1 MASTTITDG
10 DTDIPDATAR
20 LTQMADRTSL
30 MAIDAALRATR
41 DDTVKALLG
50 LGAVNTAASTAEEVR
65 EMARRML
72 QATRDFRAVLHEP
85 AD

>member
-10 DTDIPDATAR
+10 DTDSSDATAR

-41 DDTVKALLG
+41 DDGVKALPG
-50 LGAVNTAASTAEEVR
+50 LSAVNAADEVR

-72 QATRDFRAVLHEP
+72 QATQDFRAVLHEP
-85 AD
+85 AE

>member
-41 DDTVKALLG
+41 DDGGKALLG
-50 LGAVNTAASTAEEVR
+50 LNAANTADEVR

-85 AD
+85 AE